1 MQGNLQLSWL
11 TPITYQGNDIKIA
24 SSQHHC
30 GLLHVCINGRTLIA
44 ALTHT
49 KAPHTFGV
57 INKTQWI
64 SVCPACHTQLLGSET
79 NHPWPFV
86 CADGVMRT
94 VNDFQ
99 LTTGQFHSQNL
110 DFCGFQF
117 SRSALESAIL
127 LARAEFAIT
136 DEVEKL
142 RAQLS
147 AGVFNDVLKF
157 SEEVC
162 NWGQGQRVWGNLIR
176 FNESSNLERQ
186 LRTWF
191 TEIAYASDEDAILK
205 GTQIRGLDVSF
216 ASKHLRM
223 LHPKKYAV
231 LDSVLSNGL
240 GFALNSKG
248 YRFFLSMLRRFAFDH
263 AVTVCLAELE
273 AGIFLLVRQHV
284 RSKTSDLRSQ
294 L

>member
-1 MQGNLQLSWL
+1 MAA
-11 TPITYQGNDIKIA
+11 I
-24 SSQHHC
+24 QHNC
-30 GLLHVCINGRTLIA
+30 GLLHVRINGRTLMA

-64 SVCPACHTQLLGSET
+64 SVCPACHTHLLGSET

-99 LTTGQFHSQNL
+99 LTTDQFHSEDL

-127 LARAEFAIT
+127 LARVEFAIT

-157 SEEVC
+157 SKEVC

-176 FNESSNLERQ
+176 FNGRSSLERQ
-186 LRTWF
+186 LQAWL
-191 TEIAYASDEDAILK
+191 TEIAHAGDENAILK

-223 LHPKKYAV
+223 LAPQKYAV
-231 LDSVLSNGL
+231 LDSVLSKGL

-248 YRFFLSMLRRFAFDH
+248 YRFFLSMLRRFAVDH
-263 AVTVCLAELE
+263 AMTMCLAELE

-284 RSKTSDLRSQ
+284 RSKTSNDLRSE